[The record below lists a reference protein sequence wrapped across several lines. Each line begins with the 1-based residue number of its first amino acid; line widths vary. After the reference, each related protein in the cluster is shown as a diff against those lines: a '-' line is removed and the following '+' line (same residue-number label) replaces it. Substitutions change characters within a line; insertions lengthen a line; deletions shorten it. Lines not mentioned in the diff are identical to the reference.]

1 MEFVLQVDLIVA
13 AVSLFTIIVLWIL
26 NVPIPNALILIFI
39 ISILLMI
46 ITLLILRFLD
56 SRKREES

>member
-1 MEFVLQVDLIVA
+1 MKFVLQVDLIVA

>member
-56 SRKREES
+56 SGKREES